1 MLRLLPDAKR
11 LCCPA
16 CSDVELRLIAASD
29 GTSFLACAQ
38 CLRRFDAAHKRN
50 TEREAPRVT
59 AFSAFKSPGLRPSA
73 VLA

>member
-1 MLRLLPDAKR
+1 MLHLLPDAKR

-16 CSDVELRLIAASD
+16 CSNVELRLIAACD

-50 TEREAPRVT
+50 TDKEAPRVT
-59 AFSAFKSPGLRPSA
+59 AFSAFKSPVLRPS
-73 VLA
+73 VFMT